1 MAFSSFAVPFCGG
14 VAQLVRALPCH
25 GRGYGFEPRHSRQSS
40 FATPAKN
47 EDCRAKA
54 DESEGRLHTRP
65 PANHDPASHNR
76 MSVTKVFVRHPSPEL
91 DKQRPAAHVGL
102 NLNHP
107 NHFSLRSSWKSGR
120 ALVTA
125 LIFGLTFIGV
135 SDSLAQAPAN
145 EPGAPVKRVL
155 MIFNES
161 KDVPGNI
168 LLEQALRAEMQK
180 VLTNRIEFLTEYLDA
195 SHFSDKEHFRL
206 FQDYLGRKYAGQKLD
221 LIMVFPSRDYRLAT
235 ELPGALFPDVP
246 VVFVAVN
253 EMEVPEA
260 IRKLGITGI
269 VQRFDLR
276 GTLGLILRLQPDTRR
291 VVVIGGTSD
300 VDRATLDRIEEASHA
315 LEGIEFD
322 FWTNRPVAEL
332 PGAVRSLPEGTVVL
346 LSTVISD
353 VNGQTFYMSQ
363 LAQMLAPS
371 ASVPVYV
378 LGGWVLGSG
387 AVGGSVVD
395 SDDLGTRAGQLAL
408 RVLNGA
414 KPEELPIE
422 VATKGTPMVDW
433 RALQRWHIKESR
445 VPAGGVVRY
454 RPQTLWDL
462 HRNFILI
469 SSSVLVAQAI
479 TIAGLLAQRRKR
491 RWAEAEILA
500 QRMELAHVAR
510 VSTMGQLSSALT
522 HELNQP
528 LGAILRNAEAAEIIL
543 QRGQPNLEE
552 VRAILAD
559 IRRDDKRAGD
569 VIDRMRT
576 LFKRRSLVSSRLALR
591 NLVEETVA
599 LARPDAEA
607 RQVKMSVQIPPLSP
621 MVWGDRVQLQQ
632 VLLNLI
638 LNAMDAMDA
647 VPKSRRSLVVQ
658 VREAKDGHL
667 RVAVSDC
674 GTGIAP
680 EDAAHVFEPFFTTKP
695 NGMGMG
701 LAISQTIIEAHGGK
715 IQVESSGQ
723 NGTTFTLTLPQMK
736 PEKAKGGTLAA
747 TP

>member
-1 MAFSSFAVPFCGG
+1 
-14 VAQLVRALPCH
+14 LKH
-25 GRGYGFEPRHSRQSS
+25 PRH
-40 FATPAKN
+40 F
-47 EDCRAKA
+47 
-54 DESEGRLHTRP
+54 
-65 PANHDPASHNR
+65 
-76 MSVTKVFVRHPSPEL
+76 SP
-91 DKQRPAAHVGL
+91 
-102 NLNHP
+102 
-107 NHFSLRSSWKSGR
+107 RSNWKSGR
-120 ALVTA
+120 ALVAA
-125 LIFGLTFIGV
+125 LILGLMFFGV
-135 SDSLAQAPAN
+135 PDSHAQALTNELGVPA
-145 EPGAPVKRVL
+145 KRVL

-168 LLEQALRAEMQK
+168 LLEQALRAEMQQ
-180 VLTNRIEFLTEYLDA
+180 VLTNRIEFSSEYLDA
-195 SHFSDKEHFRL
+195 SHFSDVEHFRL
-206 FQDYLGRKYAGQKLD
+206 FQDYLGKKYAGQKLD
-221 LIMVFPSRDYRLAT
+221 LIIVFPSRDYRLAG
-235 ELPGALFPDVP
+235 ELPDALFPGVP

-260 IRKLGITGI
+260 IRKHGVTGI
-269 VQRFDLR
+269 VQRFDIR
-276 GTLGLILRLQPDTRR
+276 GTLGLIMRLQPDTRR
-291 VVVIGGTSD
+291 VVVIGGKSD
-300 VDRATLDRIEEASHA
+300 VDRATLGRIAEASQA

-332 PGAVRSLPEGTVVL
+332 PDAVKSLPEGTVVL
-346 LSTVISD
+346 LSTVIND

-363 LAQMLAPS
+363 LAQTLAPV

-387 AVGGSVVD
+387 VVGGSVVD
-395 SDDLGTRAGQLAL
+395 SEDLGTRAGQLAL

-414 KPEELPIE
+414 KPEDLPIE

-433 RALQRWHIKESR
+433 RALQRWGIKESR
-445 VPAGGVVRY
+445 VPAGGVIRY
-454 RPQTLWDL
+454 RPQTLWDQHKNL
-462 HRNFILI
+462 ILA
-469 SSSVLVAQAI
+469 SSSVLLAQAI

-528 LGAILRNAEAAEIIL
+528 LGAILRNAEAAEILL
-543 QRGQPNLEE
+543 QTGQPNLDE

-559 IRRDDKRAGD
+559 IRRDDRRAGD

-576 LFKRRSLVSSRLALR
+576 LFKRRSLVSNRLALR

-599 LARPDAEA
+599 LARSDAEA
-607 RQVKMSVQIPPLSP
+607 RQVKMSVQISPLSP

-638 LNAMDAMDA
+638 LNGMDAMDA
-647 VPKSRRSLVVQ
+647 TPRSRRSLVVQ
-658 VREAKDGHL
+658 VRETKDGYL
-667 RVAVSDC
+667 QVAVSDC

-680 EDAAHVFEPFFTTKP
+680 DDAAHIFEPFFTTKP

-701 LAISQTIIEAHGGK
+701 LAISRTIIEAHGGD
-715 IQVESSGQ
+715 IRAER
-723 NGTTFTLTLPQMK
+723 NTPEGTTFTFTLPRMK
-736 PEKAKGGTLAA
+736 PEKAKAGLPKTH
-747 TP
+747 

>member
-1 MAFSSFAVPFCGG
+1 
-14 VAQLVRALPCH
+14 VA
-25 GRGYGFEPRHSRQSS
+25 
-40 FATPAKN
+40 
-47 EDCRAKA
+47 
-54 DESEGRLHTRP
+54 
-65 PANHDPASHNR
+65 
-76 MSVTKVFVRHPSPEL
+76 
-91 DKQRPAAHVGL
+91 
-102 NLNHP
+102 
-107 NHFSLRSSWKSGR
+107 
-120 ALVTA
+120 A
-125 LIFGLTFIGV
+125 LIFGLMFFGV
-135 SDSLAQAPAN
+135 LDSHAQALTN
-145 EPGAPVKRVL
+145 ELGVPIKRVL

-168 LLEQALRAEMQK
+168 LLEQALRSEMQQ
-180 VLTNRIEFLTEYLDA
+180 VLTNRIEFSAEYLDA
-195 SHFSDKEHFRL
+195 SHFSDVEHFRL
-206 FQDYLGRKYAGQKLD
+206 FQDYLGKKYAGQTLN
-221 LIMVFPSRDYRLAT
+221 LIIVFPSRDYRLAG
-235 ELPGALFPDVP
+235 ELPDALFPGVP

-260 IRKLGITGI
+260 IRKHGVTGI
-269 VQRFDLR
+269 VQRFDIR
-276 GTLGLILRLQPDTRR
+276 GTLGLIMRLQPDTRR
-291 VVVIGGTSD
+291 VVVIGGKSD
-300 VDRATLDRIEEASHA
+300 MDRATLGRIAEASQA

-332 PGAVRSLPEGTVVL
+332 PGAVKSLPEGTVVL

-363 LAQMLAPS
+363 LAQALAPV

-387 AVGGSVVD
+387 VVGGSVVD

-414 KPEELPIE
+414 KPEDLPIE

-433 RALQRWHIKESR
+433 RALQRWGIKESR
-445 VPAGGVVRY
+445 VPVGGVIRY
-454 RPQTLWDL
+454 RPQTLWDQHKNL
-462 HRNFILI
+462 ILV
-469 SSSVLVAQAI
+469 SSSVLLAQAI

-528 LGAILRNAEAAEIIL
+528 LGAILRNAEAAEILL
-543 QRGQPNLEE
+543 QNDQPNLDE

-559 IRRDDKRAGD
+559 IRRDDRRAGD

-576 LFKRRSLVSSRLALR
+576 LFKRRSLVSNRLALR

-599 LARPDAEA
+599 LARSDAEA
-607 RQVKMSVQIPPLSP
+607 RQVKMSVQISPLSP

-638 LNAMDAMDA
+638 LNGMDAMDTT
-647 VPKSRRSLVVQ
+647 PRSRRSLVVQ
-658 VREAKDGHL
+658 VRETKDGYL
-667 RVAVSDC
+667 QVAVSDC

-680 EDAAHVFEPFFTTKP
+680 DDAAHIFEPFFTTKP

-701 LAISQTIIEAHGGK
+701 LAISRTIIEAHGGK
-715 IQVESSGQ
+715 IQAENNAGK
-723 NGTTFTLTLPQMK
+723 GATFKFILPVK
-736 PEKAKGGTLAA
+736 SKRHP
-747 TP
+747 

>member
-1 MAFSSFAVPFCGG
+1 MA
-14 VAQLVRALPCH
+14 
-25 GRGYGFEPRHSRQSS
+25 
-40 FATPAKN
+40 
-47 EDCRAKA
+47 
-54 DESEGRLHTRP
+54 
-65 PANHDPASHNR
+65 
-76 MSVTKVFVRHPSPEL
+76 
-91 DKQRPAAHVGL
+91 
-102 NLNHP
+102 
-107 NHFSLRSSWKSGR
+107 
-120 ALVTA
+120 A
-125 LIFGLTFIGV
+125 LIFDLMFFCV
-135 SDSLAQAPAN
+135 PDSHAQALTN
-145 EPGAPVKRVL
+145 ELGVPVKRVL

-168 LLEQALRAEMQK
+168 LLEQALRAEMQR
-180 VLTNRIEFLTEYLDA
+180 VLTNRIEFSAEYLDA
-195 SHFSDKEHFRL
+195 SHFSDVEHFRL
-206 FQDYLGRKYAGQKLD
+206 FQDYLGKKYAGQKLD
-221 LIMVFPSRDYRLAT
+221 LIIVFPSRDYRLAG
-235 ELPGALFPDVP
+235 ELPDALFPGVP
-246 VVFVAVN
+246 VVFVTVN

-260 IRKLGITGI
+260 IRKHGVTGI

-276 GTLGLILRLQPDTRR
+276 GTLGLIMRLQPDTRR
-291 VVVIGGTSD
+291 VVVIGGNSD
-300 VDRATLDRIEEASHA
+300 VDRATLGRIAEASQA

-332 PGAVRSLPEGTVVL
+332 PGAVKSLPEGTVVL

-363 LAQMLAPS
+363 LAQALAPV

-387 AVGGSVVD
+387 VVGGSVVD

-414 KPEELPIE
+414 KPEDLPIE

-433 RALQRWHIKESR
+433 RALQRWGITESR
-445 VPAGGVVRY
+445 VPAGGVIRY
-454 RPQTLWDL
+454 RPQTLWDQHKNL
-462 HRNFILI
+462 ILV
-469 SSSVLVAQAI
+469 SSSVLLAQAI

-528 LGAILRNAEAAEIIL
+528 LGAILRNAEAAEILL
-543 QRGQPNLEE
+543 QNDQPNLDE

-559 IRRDDKRAGD
+559 IRRDDRRAGD

-576 LFKRRSLVSSRLALR
+576 LFKRRSLVSNRLALR

-599 LARPDAEA
+599 LARSDAEA
-607 RQVKMSVQIPPLSP
+607 RQVKMSVQISPLSP

-638 LNAMDAMDA
+638 LNGMDAMDTT
-647 VPKSRRSLVVQ
+647 PRSRRSLAVQ
-658 VREAKDGHL
+658 VRETKDGYL
-667 RVAVSDC
+667 QVAVSDC

-680 EDAAHVFEPFFTTKP
+680 DDAAHIFEPFFTTKP

-701 LAISQTIIEAHGGK
+701 LAISRTIIEAHGGD
-715 IQVESSGQ
+715 IRAER
-723 NGTTFTLTLPQMK
+723 NTPEGTTFTFTLPRLK
-736 PEKAKGGTLAA
+736 PEKAKAGLPKTH
-747 TP
+747 